1 MFDWLALDN
10 SPAHSTVR
18 GLRGAADAMPR
29 ATELGG
35 IVIQVENLF
44 KHYARVKAVDGVS
57 FFVGSGEIFGLLGP
71 NGAGKTTIIRT
82 LMDIIKPD
90 QGTVQIM
97 GQPVSQAS
105 KARIGYLPEERGL
118 YQNYR
123 LLECLTYLGAL
134 KGMARADARQRAM
147 GLLER
152 AGLEEYAT
160 RKVKELSKG
169 MTQKA
174 QFVAAIVHDPE
185 MLIMDEP
192 FQGLDPVNTALLKT
206 ILQEEQARGRTIIL
220 STHNMNQVE
229 EMCDRILLI
238 DHGQAVL
245 YGPLDE
251 IKDRYAEHAVLLEC
265 DALPEDL
272 AGVQRAERHDRSY
285 ELILEPDATPKSIL
299 RQLVDADV
307 TVERFEVSTPP
318 LEEIFI
324 DVVGGTR

>member
-1 MFDWLALDN
+1 M
-10 SPAHSTVR
+10 
-18 GLRGAADAMPR
+18 
-29 ATELGG
+29 
-35 IVIQVENLF
+35 IQVENLY

-57 FFVGSGEIFGLLGP
+57 FTVDYGEIFGLLGP

-82 LMDIIKPD
+82 MMDIIKPD
-90 QGTVQIM
+90 RGTISLM
-97 GQPVSQAS
+97 DQPVSEAS

-134 KGMARADARQRAM
+134 KGMARSDARQRATS
-147 GLLER
+147 LLAQ
-152 AGLEEYAT
+152 AGLDEYAK

-174 QFVAAIVHDPE
+174 QFVAAIVHDPDL
-185 MLIMDEP
+185 LILDEP
-192 FQGLDPVNTALLKT
+192 FQGLDPVNTDLLKT
-206 ILQEEQARGRTIIL
+206 ILLEEQARGKTTIL

-245 YGPLDE
+245 YGSLEE
-251 IKDRYAEHAVLLEC
+251 IKARYAEHAVLLEC

-272 AGVQRAERHDRSY
+272 QGVQRAERHNQAY
-285 ELILEPDATPKSIL
+285 ELILEADATPKSVL
-299 RQLVDADV
+299 RQLVEADI
-307 TVERFEVSTPP
+307 TVNRFEVATPP

-324 DVVGGTR
+324 NVVEGRR